1 MRQLTCGRMF
11 NKLLFYTSTV
21 KYIVLTSWP
30 SNVKFRGHLYPPPI
44 MAQFATMYSL
54 DRFILSQLSGKKLQ
68 ILQHFLWHP
77 VVAPTSSAET
87 KLNMGAQLQNFP
99 YPNMSKTLLSSN
111 AFWAKSFSQTVVH
124 EHNGQT
130 RDRQKT
136 QNFWFPQWLAKSEPH
151 YTWHGDRGPR
161 ARSCISK
168 TFQGPTQFR
177 HYGALK
183 LWG

>member
-99 YPNMSKTLLSSN
+99 YPKMSKTLLSSN
-111 AFWAKSFSQTVVH
+111 AFWAKSFSQTLSF
-124 EHNGQT
+124 T
-130 RDRQKT
+130 SIMDRQETDKKLKIFGSPSGLRSPSPT
-136 QNFWFPQWLAKSEPH
+136 ILGMVIEDLEHVLASQK
-151 YTWHGDRGPR
+151 
-161 ARSCISK
+161 RSRV
-168 TFQGPTQFR
+168 R
-177 HYGALK
+177 HSFAAMGH
-183 LWG
+183 